1 MKRREFI
8 TLLGGAAAAW
18 PVVAHGQQPGK
29 LPRIGY
35 LSPSSAASG
44 FLGRD
49 NAFREGLSELGYAEG
64 KNIIIEYRFA
74 DGQFDRLAALAA
86 ELVALNVDIIV
97 AVVTQASVVAKEAT
111 ATIPIVM
118 VAVSDP
124 LGSGLVP
131 SLARPGGNVTGTA
144 SQTTEMVGKSLQL
157 LKEVAPKAARVAVLW
172 NPDNAVFQAQM
183 LKETRRAG
191 AALGLQ
197 LTDFGTRNPAE
208 LDRSFAAITEQS
220 ADALVVLA
228 DPFLLL
234 HRGEIVG
241 FAERRR
247 LPAVYGI
254 KDYAAAGG
262 LMTYAAD
269 MLEQFRRATAYVD
282 KILKGAKPADLPV
295 EQPTKFELV
304 INLKTA
310 KALGLE
316 IPLPLLARADE
327 VIE

>member
-1 MKRREFI
+1 
-8 TLLGGAAAAW
+8 
-18 PVVAHGQQPGK
+18 
-29 LPRIGY
+29 
-35 LSPSSAASG
+35 
-44 FLGRD
+44 
-49 NAFREGLSELGYAEG
+49 
-64 KNIIIEYRFA
+64 
-74 DGQFDRLAALAA
+74 
-86 ELVALNVDIIV
+86 
-97 AVVTQASVVAKEAT
+97 
-111 ATIPIVM
+111 
-118 VAVSDP
+118 
-124 LGSGLVP
+124 
-131 SLARPGGNVTGTA
+131 
-144 SQTTEMVGKSLQL
+144 MVGKSLQL

-197 LTDFGTRNPAE
+197 LTDFGTRNSPE

-220 ADALVVLA
+220 ADALLVLA

-282 KILKGAKPADLPV
+282 KILKAPSRPTFLSSSRPNSSSSLTSRPPRRSAWKSRCHCSPA
-295 EQPTKFELV
+295 PTK
-304 INLKTA
+304 
-310 KALGLE
+310 
-316 IPLPLLARADE
+316 
-327 VIE
+327 